1 MKAFSVSVLLG
12 LAIWSGAQAQGAAP
26 RPIRAPNVPNMR
38 GTDSGQGPSCDQ
50 LTDYGVFQ
58 PPGPAATPYG
68 LGAPAQAAPPP
79 ATVYGTPVPP
89 RAESTLGAA
98 GAMQR
103 GIFIPDAPK
112 LPYRFVAAPQP
123 PRGTAGFANVNGVGL
138 LKNGR
143 LIVNQRMPMF
153 QLMEYDAQGRLTR
166 SIDPNLVSRPHG
178 MRIDPDDNIWVTDQ
192 QCNIVVK
199 VDPSGEVLL
208 TLGTRGQAG
217 TWDEAKGSHLF
228 NQPTDVAFGPRGDV
242 FVATGHGGP
251 DPRVLRFDK
260 AGKFI
265 TSWSLK
271 HEDGSSAVIHTLV
284 VNSRGEVWAGDREVK
299 KMRIFDSNGKPLH
312 EIQMKNLICGLFIDA
327 NGQLWMTT
335 GQDGMI
341 QRLDWNGKVLGWIG
355 VEGFG
360 AEEFG
365 EAHYMT
371 ISPDGRTIYVGD
383 TVNNDIKKL
392 ERTN

>member
-1 MKAFSVSVLLG
+1 M
-12 LAIWSGAQAQGAAP
+12 
-26 RPIRAPNVPNMR
+26 
-38 GTDSGQGPSCDQ
+38 
-50 LTDYGVFQ
+50 TDYGAFQ

-138 LKNGR
+138 LKSGR

-178 MRIDPDDNIWVTDQ
+178 MRVDPDDNIWVTDQ

-217 TWDEAKGSHLF
+217 TWDETKGAHLF

-260 AGKFI
+260 SGKYI

-299 KMRIFDSNGKPLH
+299 KMRIFDSNGKPLR

-327 NGQLWMTT
+327 KGQLWMTT

-371 ISPDGRTIYVGD
+371 VSPDGRTIYVGD